1 MSHGALRPSPD
12 GPILLV
18 RVIPRSHPEGVNGLR
33 AGRLLVRLAAA
44 PVDGSANKA
53 LASVLAATYGL
64 ARSQVVIL
72 RGEKSR
78 EKDVLL
84 RGADAAAIAALLP
97 SDCCT

>member
-12 GPILLV
+12 GPVLLV
-18 RVIPRSHPEGVNGLR
+18 RVIPRSHPEGVSGLR
-33 AGRLLVRLAAA
+33 AGRVLVRLSAA
-44 PVDGSANKA
+44 PVDGSANKSLSA
-53 LASVLAATYGL
+53 VLAGAFGL

-84 RGADAAAIAALLP
+84 TGADAAAIEALLP
-97 SDCCT
+97 PECCT